1 MKIVKR
7 CWVSLVLLCLGSM
20 QVLAQEARISGRVI
34 SAEDKGSLVGVTIQE
49 KNTMNGTITDIDGNY
64 TLTVASEEAVLVFSY
79 IGFLAQ
85 EVSLNGRSQV
95 NVTLQVDMSELEE
108 VVVVGYGTQDKKDVT
123 GAISSIRT
131 EEIQNLPLRS
141 VDQALQGRSAGVFF
155 VQSSGMPG
163 AGSSV
168 RIRGGNSI
176 NGSNE
181 PLYVVDGVPISS
193 GQGDA
198 NSLNP
203 LNTINPNDIHS
214 IEVLK
219 DASATSIYGSRGGNG
234 VVLITTKRGKSGE
247 GRISFNAYHGFQKE
261 TNRYDLLNAKQFET
275 LANEASLADGG
286 PLLYDPS
293 LNPVST
299 DWQDAMLRDLAPM
312 TNYNVSA
319 TGGDNGTNYLISFDY
334 FNQEGVIK
342 TSDLERYSFR
352 LNLDKEVKQNL
363 KVGNSLTAS
372 YVKTNR
378 ANSGSIFSML
388 TTAPNLPIKQPDG
401 SYTQYNNQGIGFNNP
416 IALLDGYQN
425 LNKTFRTIGNAF
437 ASWEIIEG
445 LTARTSWGLDAS
457 FNKNDTYMPQ
467 SVFSGSQV
475 GGDASVF
482 TAQTYTWLNEN
493 TINYKKTLGEHSLDL
508 LGGFTQQSSRYESLG
523 ASAQGFLNDVTGTYD
538 LGLGNPDAAQLP
550 SSLVANWVIHSY
562 IARIN
567 YGFKDR
573 YLLTLTGR
581 ADGSSRFGAN
591 NRFGYFP
598 SAAIAWRAIEESFI
612 QDLNVFTDLKFRA
625 SYGITGNQD
634 GIGNYPSLDLWDG
647 TKYVFGDRIV
657 TGITPSQVGNRNLK
671 WERTTQADI
680 GLEMG
685 FFKNRLTFVAD
696 AYYKKTNDL
705 LLRVTIP
712 TTSGFSSGMKNIGAV
727 ENKGVEFSANGVIL
741 DRGFKWTS
749 GFNITF
755 NENKITSLGG
765 EDEIIPASSPT
776 VLRINQSLG
785 TFYGYVSD
793 GLFQSTEEV
802 AASAQPSAK
811 PGDVRFVDFDE
822 NGVIN
827 ENDRQ
832 ILGNAQPQFF
842 GGFNNTF
849 SYKGF
854 DLSVLLQYV
863 YGNDLYNLN
872 LRTLENLTG
881 NQNQRTTVLNRWT
894 AENTDTDVPRATAT
908 KPTDVSYDRYVED
921 GSYLRVKNI
930 QLAYTIPSGALDKLG
945 VSVMRVYV
953 NAQNLFTFTDYT
965 GLDPEVS
972 RYGSDNIS
980 QGFDSGAYPNT
991 KVFTAGF
998 NLSF

>member
-1 MKIVKR
+1 MKELKR
-7 CWVSLVLLCLGSM
+7 SWIGLMLLFLGGI
-20 QVLAQEARISGRVI
+20 QALAQEVSGKVT
-34 SAEDKGSLVGVTIQE
+34 SLEDNEPLVGVTIQE
-49 KNTMNGTITDIDGNY
+49 KNTQNGTITDVEGNY
-64 TLTVASEEAVLVFSY
+64 SLSVTSDNAILVFSY
-79 IGFLAQ
+79 IGFQ
-85 EVSLNGRSQV
+85 SVEESVSGRTQLNTS
-95 NVTLQVDMSELEE
+95 LQLDMSELAE
-108 VVVVGYGTQDKKDVT
+108 VVVVGYGSQDKKDVT
-123 GAISSIRT
+123 GAISSIKT
-131 EEIQNLPLRS
+131 EDIQNLPLRS

-163 AGSSV
+163 AGASV

-203 LNTINPNDIHS
+203 LNTINPNDIES

-247 GRISFNAYHGFQKE
+247 GRVSFNAYYGFQKE
-261 TNRYDLLNAKQFET
+261 TNRYDLLNAKQFEE

-286 PLLYDPS
+286 PLLYDPG
-293 LNPVST
+293 LNPVTT
-299 DWQDAMLRDLAPM
+299 DWQDAMMSPLAPM
-312 TNYNVSA
+312 SNYNISA
-319 TGGDNGTNYLISFDY
+319 SGGTNGTNYLVSFDY
-334 FNQEGVIK
+334 FNQEGIIK

-352 LNLDKEVKQNL
+352 LNLDKDIKKDL
-363 KVGNSLTAS
+363 KIGNSLTAS

-401 SYTQYNNQGIGFNNP
+401 HYTEYNNQGIGFNNP

-425 LNKTFRTIGNAF
+425 LNKTFRTIGNVY
-437 ASWEIIEG
+437 ASWEILEG

-457 FNKNDTYMPQ
+457 FNKNDTYIPKTVFSGAQ
-467 SVFSGSQV
+467 VGGNASVFSG
-475 GGDASVF
+475 
-482 TAQTYTWLNEN
+482 QTYTWLNEN
-493 TINYKKTLGEHSLDL
+493 TINYKQSIGQHSFDM
-508 LGGFTQQSSRYESLG
+508 LGGFTQQSSRYEAVG

-550 SSLVANWVIHSY
+550 SSQVANWVIHSY

-598 SAAIAWRAIEESFI
+598 SAAVAWRAIEEAFI
-612 QDLNVFTDLKFRA
+612 QDLNVFSDLKIRA

-647 TKYVFGDRIV
+647 TKYVIGDRIV

-671 WERTTQADI
+671 WERTTQADL

-685 FFKNRLTFVAD
+685 FFRNRLTLVAD
-696 AYYKKTNDL
+696 AYYKQTNDL

-727 ENKGVEFSANGVIL
+727 ENKGIELSADGVIF

-749 GFNITF
+749 GFNVTF
-755 NENKITSLGG
+755 NKNEITSLGG
-765 EDEIIPASSPT
+765 EEEIIPASSPT
-776 VLRINQSLG
+776 VLRVNESLG

-793 GLFQSTEEV
+793 GLFQTTEEI
-802 AASAQPSAK
+802 ATSAQPSAR
-811 PGDVRFVDFDE
+811 PGDVKFVDFDE

-827 ENDRQ
+827 ESDRR
-832 ILGNAQPQFF
+832 IIGNAQPNFF

-872 LRTLENLTG
+872 VRTLENLTG
-881 NQNQRTTVLNRWT
+881 IQNQRITVLDRWT
-894 AENTDTDVPRATAT
+894 PENTDTDVPRATAT
-908 KPTDVSYDRYVED
+908 KPTNVSYDRYVED

-930 QLAYTIPSGALDKLG
+930 QLAYTIPSEALSKMG
-945 VSVMRVYV
+945 VDLLRVYV
-953 NAQNLFTFTDYT
+953 NAQNLFTFTNYT